1 MYLGQ
6 SYDPRTPIAP
16 DAYAAA
22 KWREVRWLSACHFLR
37 VQQRE
42 MGNIKVMER
51 IGPRS
56 VWTPRNAHDAIH
68 HGDMLAGRCMEH
80 VRR

>member
-6 SYDPRTPIAP
+6 SYNPETPIAP
-16 DAYAAA
+16 DAYAQA
-22 KWREVRWLSACHFLR
+22 KLREARWLAACHFLH
-37 VQQRE
+37 VQQRD
-42 MGNIKVMER
+42 MGNINVMER

-56 VWTPRNAHDAIH
+56 VWTSRNTHDAIH
-68 HGDMLAGRCMEH
+68 HGDMLTGRCMEH

>member
-1 MYLGQ
+1 MYIGQ

-16 DAYAAA
+16 DAYEAA
-22 KWREVRWLSACHFLR
+22 KWREARWLSARHFLH
-37 VQQRE
+37 VQQRD

-51 IGPRS
+51 ISPRS
-56 VWTPRNAHDAIH
+56 EWTARNAHDAIH
-68 HGDMLAGRCMEH
+68 HGDMLVGRCMEH